1 MKLESGLINT
11 SIMEQSWS
19 TIAANKSPKCH
30 IAPSVPVT
38 TSNCYSAFQPLEN
51 PANVCDF
58 IESINLTEEEVTT
71 DSSVKLRPRSNM
83 KTRGSVPAQNKK
95 QQVLPKSQQQHVGKI
110 SKSKIIEYEIDHPP
124 ILSNHHK
131 KPKIFVK
138 KKLYVVGDSHII
150 KRANKHII
158 NHKSHKSTNLTLK

>member
-1 MKLESGLINT
+1 MHTDLYGPMPTGESILGIIDYSSRWPEIHIIKSTT
-11 SIMEQSWS
+11 SATTS
-19 TIAANKSPKCH
+19 
-30 IAPSVPVT
+30 PSVPVT

-95 QQVLPKSQQQHVGKI
+95 QQVPTETTTATCGK
-110 SKSKIIEYEIDHPP
+110 
-124 ILSNHHK
+124 N
-131 KPKIFVK
+131 
-138 KKLYVVGDSHII
+138 
-150 KRANKHII
+150 
-158 NHKSHKSTNLTLK
+158 